1 MLEQLSFFG
10 QESMDLE
17 KKKQEEKKKETI
29 KKSGNIKK
37 TKVAKEV
44 KETPSKSKKS
54 TAGKKKTEN
63 QFTLPLVVHGGIYTY
78 TIDGDGEIS
87 KGNVK
92 KCMCEQFPEL
102 EGAVDIKKEE
112 DQCILVT
119 KFNAIKVKEQGD
131 QKIKAIKYGNLIK
144 KTVIDTSLKDAWKQF
159 LLEHQEFYGCQCH
172 LTKSNIVVPFFDK
185 TAECKQMYQTPVRI
199 GFCNIDQMEE
209 ISFDQEFVSERELLD
224 EYSKKYPEFK
234 QGSFL
239 DFERYNF
246 LMPIAKKSD
255 VSDKTKLKLPITVKT
270 GAYDV
275 AFDTD
280 DFEEEF
286 VTKEQVRQ
294 ALEKIYPEY
303 SKERTEM
310 LFDDRYFL
318 VAVLKSSKKGYS
330 IIPHEDSDIEVID
343 NEKSYIEKHLYGTYY
358 LSKENDVIDF
368 ELDKPIPRELLL
380 DIIDLFKED
389 PTKEKAAQIFWNG
402 KEYELY
408 VPEQVVTESSVEFKR
423 NKQLETKKDLVM
435 DIHSHACYPA
445 FFSVVDNDD
454 EKGTRLYMVIGNL
467 DKDRHSIAARVG
479 IKGIFRELDPFYFF
493 GNADEFYVEFV

>member
-144 KTVIDTSLKDAWKQF
+144 
-159 LLEHQEFYGCQCH
+159 GC
-172 LTKSNIVVPFFDK
+172 
-185 TAECKQMYQTPVRI
+185 
-199 GFCNIDQMEE
+199 
-209 ISFDQEFVSERELLD
+209 
-224 EYSKKYPEFK
+224 
-234 QGSFL
+234 
-239 DFERYNF
+239 
-246 LMPIAKKSD
+246 
-255 VSDKTKLKLPITVKT
+255 
-270 GAYDV
+270 
-275 AFDTD
+275 
-280 DFEEEF
+280 
-286 VTKEQVRQ
+286 
-294 ALEKIYPEY
+294 
-303 SKERTEM
+303 
-310 LFDDRYFL
+310 
-318 VAVLKSSKKGYS
+318 
-330 IIPHEDSDIEVID
+330 
-343 NEKSYIEKHLYGTYY
+343 
-358 LSKENDVIDF
+358 
-368 ELDKPIPRELLL
+368 
-380 DIIDLFKED
+380 
-389 PTKEKAAQIFWNG
+389 
-402 KEYELY
+402 
-408 VPEQVVTESSVEFKR
+408 
-423 NKQLETKKDLVM
+423 LETIPFRTPGILWMSMSFNKIKY
-435 DIHSHACYPA
+435 SSS
-445 FFSVVDNDD
+445 FF
-454 EKGTRLYMVIGNL
+454 
-467 DKDRHSIAARVG
+467 
-479 IKGIFRELDPFYFF
+479 
-493 GNADEFYVEFV
+493 